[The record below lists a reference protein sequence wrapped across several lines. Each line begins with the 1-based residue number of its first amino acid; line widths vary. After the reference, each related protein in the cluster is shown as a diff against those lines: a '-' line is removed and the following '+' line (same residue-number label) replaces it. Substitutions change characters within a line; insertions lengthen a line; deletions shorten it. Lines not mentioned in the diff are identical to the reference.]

1 MITNAEIYD
10 KVNNLLMEAVK
21 MNYDIHRLLG
31 AVLEVKKEN
40 LNSGYFD
47 TDTIAAMTSKEAR
60 AVLNKAYGVMSSMPA
75 SPSHPPYWNIEP
87 DHCYFSNGMNKAEYY
102 SEYFDSDL
110 IGILPADCDISIVPN
125 DNLRELACALLKK
138 AIGFAPSPQL
148 VTILSKSHAPYM
160 NYLEFGID
168 EINGYYRVEICK
180 SEITLIIYG
189 DEELVGEDDENAT
202 IYVVAEYPEYDEEE
216 DYGYVR
222 N

>member
-21 MNYDIHRLLG
+21 MNYDIHKLMC
-31 AVLEVKKEN
+31 AVLEGKN
-40 LNSGYFD
+40 PNGYFD
-47 TDTIAAMTSKEAR
+47 TDTIAAMRKPEA
-60 AVLNKAYGVMSSMPA
+60 VHILNKAYGTLSSM
-75 SPSHPPYWNIEP
+75 HVPYWNIEP

-110 IGILPADCDISIVPN
+110 VGILPADCDISIVPN

-160 NYLEFGID
+160 NYLEFGL
-168 EINGYYRVEICK
+168 EGFNGYYRVEICK
-180 SEITLIIYG
+180 SEITLIAYG
-189 DEELVGEDDENAT
+189 DEELVGDDEENAT